1 MTMQVLLSIVF
12 GFGVLT
18 LAAVAL
24 LNAAGQRLYELQVLD
39 KRSRDFAFVY
49 TYSSKP
55 AADLRLSFSRLPLRL
70 GSTAVVAVLVT
81 YGLFVWA
88 GSGASPTS
96 VQAEGG
102 VHPSLAEIIT
112 WTMMG
117 AYVLALVGIAT
128 VLSTR
133 LYGVLSTFRRGPF
146 PDQAG

>member
-70 GSTAVVAVLVT
+70 GRPPLLRCWSPMGCLSGLDQERRRPQCRPKEASTHLR
-81 YGLFVWA
+81 
-88 GSGASPTS
+88 
-96 VQAEGG
+96 QR
-102 VHPSLAEIIT
+102 SL
-112 WTMMG
+112 
-117 AYVLALVGIAT
+117 L
-128 VLSTR
+128 
-133 LYGVLSTFRRGPF
+133 GP
-146 PDQAG
+146 